1 MDAVTTQPVADLT
14 GLPVDD
20 AAPSFSDER
29 RAALLD
35 VLKAFSSSRL
45 LVWVVGIVAVLA
57 IGFYPGASV
66 LLDPHHL
73 TAPFPQRLV
82 NVLVSPAARWDSAWY
97 LSIAKT
103 GYQLSYQT
111 VFFPL
116 YPGLIA
122 IGGAVV
128 GSGLDLIIGIVISCA
143 CTIGALYLL
152 HRLVTLEFDAQV
164 ARNTVWIVAWLPT
177 ALALS
182 AVYSEALFLLL
193 AVGSFYSGRQGRW
206 VLAGLLGGLA
216 AASRNGGI
224 LLLLPL
230 LVFYLYGPRTDRE
243 SDYPPASGLSP
254 RLRLW
259 PRILPSP
266 RYRLRPDV
274 LWIALVPLGLI
285 AYMTYLGF
293 TIGHPLDPFTH
304 QHHWGRYF
312 FPLGGIPLGIWK
324 VLRETVA
331 LVPSLEPH
339 LAHNLTFSGSMRHI
353 YSLAFLILALLL
365 LRICWKRLPAAY
377 TVFAAISLAMAVS
390 VPASNEPLKS
400 LPRFTLVMFP
410 LWIALALWAT
420 EHRRVRMVI
429 AVSAP
434 LLALSSILFVAW
446 AWPP

>member
-1 MDAVTTQPVADLT
+1 MDAVTTQPVSDLA

-20 AAPSFSDER
+20 TAPLSDER
-29 RAALLD
+29 RAAILD
-35 VLKAFSSSRL
+35 VLKAFFSSRVL
-45 LVWVVGIVAVLA
+45 LWLAGIVGVLA
-57 IGFYPGASV
+57 VGFYPGDFGV
-66 LLDPHHL
+66 LDPHHL
-73 TAPFPQRLV
+73 TAPFHQRIV
-82 NVLVSPAARWDSAWY
+82 NVLISPAARWDSAWY
-97 LSIAKT
+97 LSIAKS

-122 IGGAVV
+122 IGGAAV
-128 GSGLDLIIGIVISCA
+128 GSGLDVIVGIVISCA
-143 CTIGALYLL
+143 CAVGALYFL
-152 HRLVTLEFDAQV
+152 HRLVTLEFDAQL
-164 ARNTVWIVAWLPT
+164 ARNTVWIVSWLPT

-193 AVGSFYSGRQGRW
+193 AVGSFYAGRQGRW

-230 LVFYLYGPRTDRE
+230 LTFYLYGPRADRE
-243 SDYPPASGLSP
+243 PDYPAASERRP
-254 RLRLW
+254 HLRLW

-285 AYMTYLGF
+285 AYMTYLAF
-293 TIGHPLDPFTH
+293 SIGHPLGPFIH
-304 QHHWGRYF
+304 QRHWGRFF
-312 FPLGGIPLGIWK
+312 FPLGGIPLGVWK

-331 LVPSLEPH
+331 IFPSLEPR
-339 LAHNLTFSGSMRHI
+339 LAHNLTFNGSMRHA

-377 TVFAAISLAMAVS
+377 TVFAAISLAMAIS
-390 VPASNEPLKS
+390 VPAANEPLKS

-420 EHRRVRMVI
+420 ERRRVRAVI

-434 LLALSSILFVAW
+434 LLALSAYLFVVW
-446 AWPP
+446 SWPP